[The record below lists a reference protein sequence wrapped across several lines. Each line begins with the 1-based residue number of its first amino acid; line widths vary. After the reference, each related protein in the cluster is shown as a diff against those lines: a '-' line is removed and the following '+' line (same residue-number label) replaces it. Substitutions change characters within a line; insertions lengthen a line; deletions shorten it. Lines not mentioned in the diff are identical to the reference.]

1 MLYSMSG
8 SEIRYKYKAVF
19 GRLCLY
25 RGSLLRQIPV
35 QVCVVNGEKRGY
47 AIQKDNKRRK
57 VRFWEEQQSMQ

>member
-1 MLYSMSG
+1 MNVVQYVG

-35 QVCVVNGEKRGY
+35 QVCV
-47 AIQKDNKRRK
+47 
-57 VRFWEEQQSMQ
+57 